1 MYLHAESK
9 AICKRSIVSN
19 FLQLWQQLKSKRKG
33 MMGRVEWYRTFFIDF
48 WRHYDDNQV
57 CFYKPNSKNRRICQP
72 LHGAHAQKSF
82 RFQKITET
90 LEMNIY

>member
-33 MMGRVEWYRTFFIDF
+33 MMGRVEWYTVEHIF
-48 WRHYDDNQV
+48 
-57 CFYKPNSKNRRICQP
+57 
-72 LHGAHAQKSF
+72 
-82 RFQKITET
+82 
-90 LEMNIY
+90 